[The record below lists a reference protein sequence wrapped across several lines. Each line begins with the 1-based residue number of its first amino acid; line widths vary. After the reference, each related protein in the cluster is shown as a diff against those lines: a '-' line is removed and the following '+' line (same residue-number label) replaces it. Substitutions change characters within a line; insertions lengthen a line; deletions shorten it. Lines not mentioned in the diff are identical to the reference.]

1 MRVPHSGQNTPA
13 TSLPLSAIRV
23 NCFVRPVTV
32 RPSFFTGMDM
42 PKALPDWRWHSLQ
55 CRGAR
60 RIGSVVN
67 TYGLSRIGIRQCRV
81 RGCCSLLSNGDDD
94 FPELA

>member
-1 MRVPHSGQNTPA
+1 MIDADSALGTDTPV
-13 TSLPLSAIRV
+13 TSLPLSAVRV

-32 RPSFFTGMDM
+32 RLSFFTGMDM

-55 CRGAR
+55 WQAAK

-67 TYGLSRIGIRQCRV
+67 T
-81 RGCCSLLSNGDDD
+81 
-94 FPELA
+94 